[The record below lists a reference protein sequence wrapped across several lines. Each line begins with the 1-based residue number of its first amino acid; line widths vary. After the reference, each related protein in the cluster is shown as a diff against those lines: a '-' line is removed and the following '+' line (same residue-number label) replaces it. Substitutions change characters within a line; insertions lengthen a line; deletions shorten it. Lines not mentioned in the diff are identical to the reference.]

1 VGYFVAQRILQLDYA
16 PGPAVWLMG
25 VAGTALG
32 VAVAGWMGT
41 RRVLAVPPLRVLRAL
56 GL

>member
-1 VGYFVAQRILQLDYA
+1 VAQRILQLDYA
-16 PGPAVWLMG
+16 PGAAVWLIG

-32 VAVAGWMGT
+32 VAVAGWLGT